1 MAAKEAL
8 DLLGKSAIANA
19 HLAYQHFEEV
29 LHSDRWQVLAKLGGN
44 IQRPL
49 WASTGV
55 KDPNYDPTQYV
66 MELVAPLCVNTM
78 PEQTLNAVKAQGEFK
93 GNSISGKYLVAA
105 RVIDQLAAI
114 GVDIEE
120 VAEKLE
126 VEGNDK
132 FIKPWLELIA
142 NVEAA
147 SK

>member
-1 MAAKEAL
+1 
-8 DLLGKSAIANA
+8 
-19 HLAYQHFEEV
+19 
-29 LHSDRWQVLAKLGGN
+29 
-44 IQRPL
+44 
-49 WASTGV
+49 
-55 KDPNYDPTQYV
+55 

-105 RVIDQLAAI
+105 RVIDQLTAI

-126 VEGNDK
+126 VEGIDK